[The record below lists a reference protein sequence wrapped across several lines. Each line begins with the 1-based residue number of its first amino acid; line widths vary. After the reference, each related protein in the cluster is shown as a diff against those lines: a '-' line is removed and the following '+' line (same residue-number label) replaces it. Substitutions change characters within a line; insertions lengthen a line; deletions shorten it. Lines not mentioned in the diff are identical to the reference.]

1 MYNMNPGRLRLRIT
15 KWKSDGQSL
24 PALSF
29 VFLRTAE
36 GGRRRRMKKMI
47 VAIVAICAVAGIAIS
62 TVSVMGLE

>member
-1 MYNMNPGRLRLRIT
+1 MYNMNPGRPGLWIT

-29 VFLRTAE
+29 GLLRTAE
-36 GGRRRRMKKMI
+36 GGRRKRMKKMI